1 MSSDPEAIFDIVR
14 REYLPKEY
22 GGTRGSMQDI
32 SHTMEAKLSS
42 YESYFKESQS
52 FGVNNKL
59 REFGDNVRKDNR
71 SSFGA
76 VGSFRKLEID

>member
-1 MSSDPEAIFDIVR
+1 MSSDPEAVFQLVR

-22 GGTRGSMQDI
+22 GGTAGAMKDI
-32 SHTMEAKLSS
+32 SLAMEEKLCS
-42 YESYFKESQS
+42 YGPYFQASQN
-52 FGVNNKL
+52 FGTQEKL
-59 REFGDNVRKDNR
+59 RELGDRVQSDHR